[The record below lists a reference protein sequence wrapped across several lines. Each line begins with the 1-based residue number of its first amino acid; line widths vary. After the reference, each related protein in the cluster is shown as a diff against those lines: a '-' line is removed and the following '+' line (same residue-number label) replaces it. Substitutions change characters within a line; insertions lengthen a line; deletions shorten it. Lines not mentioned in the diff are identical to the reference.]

1 MDTLHSVAH
10 LQREIGDEAFSTL
23 ISSDNTEAVRQFAQG
38 LVEKALFKEM
48 TVGGR
53 TYDILGFLK
62 GDEKLVIGQVMV
74 DRAKE
79 MNANLGQ
86 DDGEH
91 ILKHQDEIPVAL
103 RGKVTFVFTDWRHP
117 DNPGLVYS
125 VCWNGGQWVRYW
137 NWLDDD
143 YWGGNSRLLRRK

>member
-1 MDTLHSVAH
+1 MTERGKSELINFRRSQLTQAAYKVVGEKGYNDFTIRDIA
-10 LQREIGDEAFSTL
+10 REAGLSTGL
-23 ISSDNTEAVRQFAQG
+23 IHYYFKNKED
-38 LVEKALFKEM
+38 LLFK
-48 TVGGR
+48 
-53 TYDILGFLK
+53 LL
-62 GDEKLVIGQVMV
+62 
-74 DRAKE
+74 KE

-103 RGKVTFVFTDWRHP
+103 RGKVAFVFTDWRHP